1 MISKI
6 CETRQIFTLKICAIS
21 GPEKK
26 SDLRKL
32 WDSGQICADRYLV
45 HFDHFIIMGFQ
56 QSQQIES
63 LFIID
68 FYSFQV
74 QNANFMKIVNCLIFV
89 REKKHFRGCTSW
101 GGEKYIDLTLS

>member
-6 CETRQIFTLKICAIS
+6 CETRQIFTLKICPIS
-21 GPEKK
+21 GPENK

-56 QSQQIES
+56 QSQQIEG
-63 LFIID
+63 LFIIG

-74 QNANFMKIVNCLIFV
+74 QNANFMRKPKDCESPDFSERKNILGTAP
-89 REKKHFRGCTSW
+89 RGMVKNIST
-101 GGEKYIDLTLS
+101 